1 MWGYHVW
8 LRQPD
13 GSRKQVRDFSFA
25 TKQEAKE
32 ALRAIQTAFRNERY
46 GLAPSRNYTTTIE
59 TAINRYKML
68 AQAKR
73 ILRRRGK
80 TNLREQPGYFQTLD
94 RFTQWAAT
102 ERKKRYVCEVDND
115 TLHCWIA
122 AEVISPRREVEIV
135 RRSTI
140 RRRLNMILAVLR
152 SAKESGKFDDL
163 VHYSVPAN
171 PFVKF

>member
-1 MWGYHVW
+1 MDQKRKAPRPKGSRQVRQEKRGGKLLWGYHVW
-8 LRQPD
+8 LRRSD

-32 ALRAIQTAFRNERY
+32 ALSAIQTAFRNERY

-80 TNLREQPGYFQTLD
+80 TNLREQPGYFQPLD
-94 RFTQWAAT
+94 RFTQWPQRN
-102 ERKKRYVCEVDND
+102 ERKD
-115 TLHCWIA
+115 TFVKSITILFIA
-122 AEVISPRREVEIV
+122 
-135 RRSTI
+135 
-140 RRRLNMILAVLR
+140 R
-152 SAKESGKFDDL
+152 SALK
-163 VHYSVPAN
+163 
-171 PFVKF
+171 